1 MAGVERMD
9 LREKMK
15 KVEIY
20 LKYYFSY
27 ILNQPL
33 IHPKEVNFQMTNRC
47 TLRCKMCNIWKL
59 PKREKEI
66 SVEEMKKILDEV
78 RGWKNTKYIS
88 FVGGESLIRMKDTLE
103 LIDYAN
109 SLGFHTNLVS
119 NATLLN
125 YSTCKRLVEV
135 GLERIALS
143 LDGAKKE
150 THDFIRG
157 DGNFEQVLKAA
168 RIFCNFKKDYR
179 LKVDFTTVVMSYNFR
194 ELVDI
199 YYLAKKIGVDQWFLQ
214 PVVLDNSF
222 KILKTFDYNSPLW
235 IKSHDLEVLEKVM
248 NELILLKLKDRNFIY
263 NSVDYLKAIPKYFG
277 LKENFKLGKCM
288 AGYFTLNIDPYGNI
302 SICGYGPDINVVGK
316 KVSDAWKSKVFKKT
330 RILIKR
336 CKTPCMMLCY
346 QRFSIPELVKT
357 FLGD

>member
-1 MAGVERMD
+1 MD
-9 LREKMK
+9 LKEKLR

-27 ILNQPL
+27 ILNYPL
-33 IHPKEVNFQMTNRC
+33 LYPKEVNFQMTNRC
-47 TLRCKMCNIWKL
+47 TLKCKMCNIWKL
-59 PKREKEI
+59 PKRGKEM
-66 SVEEMKKILDEV
+66 SLKEMKRVLDEV
-78 RGWKNTKYIS
+78 KNWKNTKYVS
-88 FVGGESLIRMKDTLE
+88 FVGGESLIRMKETLE
-103 LIDYAN
+103 LIKYAN

-125 YSTCKRLVEV
+125 YSTCEKLVES

-157 DGNFEQVLKAA
+157 EGNFDQVLKAA
-168 RIFCNFKKDYR
+168 KLLLSFKKNHK

-194 ELVDI
+194 ELIDL

-214 PVVLDNSF
+214 SVVLDNTF
-222 KILKTFDYNSPLW
+222 KNFDYNSPLW
-235 IKSHDLEVLEKVM
+235 IKGKDLEELKKVI
-248 NELILLKLKDRNFIY
+248 NQLIYLKLKDEKFIY
-263 NSVDYLKAIPKYFG
+263 NSIDYLKAIPKYFELRG
-277 LKENFKLGKCM
+277 NFKLGKCM

-302 SICGYGPDINVVGK
+302 SICNYGPNINILGK
-316 KVSDAWKSKVFKKT
+316 SVIEAWKSKKFKKT
-330 RILIKR
+330 RVLIKK

-346 QRFSIPELVKT
+346 QRFSIPELMRT
-357 FLGD
+357 FFG